1 MALAR
6 AFRLTLTYREGSFRL
21 DAAAHLEKLTPASAP
36 FEGAGQQAGSW
47 IAIENSQGR
56 MLYRRFIDDPRG
68 QHEVIGEKDEISR
81 VKIPG
86 QERGLSLIVP
96 DLQGAET
103 FVVYGS
109 ETDSKGR
116 THAAKPIFKVSVQEV
131 AALTAKGGTHGRR

>member
-6 AFRLTLTYREGSFRL
+6 AFRLVLRYREGSFRL

-36 FEGAGQQAGSW
+36 LEGAGQQAGSW
-47 IAIENSQGR
+47 IAIEDSQGR

-68 QHEVIGEKDEISR
+68 PHEVIGEKDEIVR

-86 QERGLSLIVP
+86 LERGLSLIVP

-109 ETDSKGR
+109 ETDSTGR
-116 THAAKPIFKVSVQEV
+116 THAATPIFKVTIQEV
-131 AALTAKGGTHGRR
+131 AALAAKGGTNGRR